1 MGLRDVLANATASA
15 FTALGDIPAAVT
27 IKRTTQGPFNPSTGK
42 YDPGITTNYS
52 VQGIMS
58 GYNDFLIDGTLIKQG
73 DRKLSIRQ
81 AEIPIAPATSDKAI
95 IDGKTWAIVIIQA
108 DAASVLWKLQV
119 RG

>member
-1 MGLRDVLANATASA
+1 MGLHSVLANATASA
-15 FTALGDIPAAVT
+15 FTALGDIPAAV
-27 IKRTTQGPFNPSTGK
+27 IIRRTTQGPFNPATGK
-42 YDPGITTNYS
+42 YDPGTTTDYP

-81 AEIPIAPATSDKAI
+81 AEIPIAPATSDKVIFAGKNWTI
-95 IDGKTWAIVIIQA
+95 ITIQA